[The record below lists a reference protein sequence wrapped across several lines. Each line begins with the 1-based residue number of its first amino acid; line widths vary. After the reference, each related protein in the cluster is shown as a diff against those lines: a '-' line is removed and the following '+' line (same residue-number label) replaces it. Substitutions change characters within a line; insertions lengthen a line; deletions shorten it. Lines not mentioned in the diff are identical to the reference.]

1 MDIISYIFQSLLFRM
16 QITNYESNYSEYTN
30 SNIQTYH
37 WMLTF
42 LEVSGFA
49 VEDSSLLGCDSVAG

>member
-1 MDIISYIFQSLLFRM
+1 MNQIIH
-16 QITNYESNYSEYTN
+16 
-30 SNIQTYH
+30 NIEIQTSKTYH
-37 WMLTF
+37 WTLTL